1 VAALD
6 TETNDAGLRAGRG
19 SAWPWGDGY
28 VCGISLAL
36 DQESTCDTYRLEVGM
51 MPIVVKMRASVT
63 FELNF
68 WGQSFAV
75 GIGYYPDGQI
85 GEVFVSADKIGG
97 QIEALARDAAI
108 LISLALQ
115 FGAPLETIQ
124 RALTRCAR
132 GEPASLAAAVVD
144 LVMEA
149 RA

>member
-1 VAALD
+1 MSDVTSLSPATRRCLPQ
-6 TETNDAGLRAGRG
+6 RRS
-19 SAWPWGDGY
+19 SA
-28 VCGISLAL
+28 
-36 DQESTCDTYRLEVGM
+36 
-51 MPIVVKMRASVT
+51 T

-68 WGQSFAV
+68 WGQKFAV
-75 GIGYYPDGQI
+75 GIGYYPDGRI

-124 RALTRCAR
+124 HALTRDTR

-144 LVMEA
+144 GVMAA
-149 RA
+149 RP